1 MTNGLRVTLWILS
14 SLALLWTV
22 IAVIGLVTTGCCG
35 MPGGRMM
42 AGGGMM
48 RGMHDGGMMGGAWM
62 MSGMILELALTWV
75 VMLGLVG
82 VFVHLIVSRRR
93 AA

>member
-22 IAVIGLVTTGCCG
+22 IAVIGLVTAGCCG
-35 MPGGRMM
+35 MPGGGMM
-42 AGGGMM
+42 ASGGMM
-48 RGMHDGGMMGGAWM
+48 RGMPDGGLPGGAWM
-62 MSGMILELALTWV
+62 MSGMILELVLTWG

-82 VFVHLIVSRRR
+82 VFVYLIATARR
-93 AA
+93 